1 MTSFLV
7 STYII
12 GANKLQSELERT
24 KEIKE
29 IYDNHDEA
37 EDIYNSYFEGNVINI
52 YTVEQLLNIGK
63 GITLEIDG
71 KMYTFSEDAVYVLM
85 ADLEFD
91 VDNYSEL
98 LGENTDW
105 IPINEKIHLG

>member
-1 MTSFLV
+1 MNNLKSQKGAISLLVLITILFMTSFLV

-52 YTVEQLLNIGK
+52 
-63 GITLEIDG
+63 
-71 KMYTFSEDAVYVLM
+71 
-85 ADLEFD
+85 
-91 VDNYSEL
+91 
-98 LGENTDW
+98 
-105 IPINEKIHLG
+105 